1 MFSLNRL
8 EIFDDCAPSLRKGL
22 LQKEYIFTNQS
33 LKRDFPDLWE
43 NKINIQA
50 IVGKNGSGKST
61 ILDLIY
67 ALINNFAYMYNR
79 NDNQYSQDIV
89 FIPELSASLHYSIEN
104 HNYELKC
111 RNYFIEL
118 LSDGNCIFRA
128 AIDSQEHFPSIEEIP
143 CEQGDFLNNF
153 FFSSVTNFSLQ
164 AYLPDNYYLKKAYI
178 HKPTRHQPD
187 KLVTANWFQQCF
199 HKNDGYKTPI
209 IINPNRSQGILFLGN
224 LIKISKDQS
233 TSLFIYA
240 KKDSLPFFEP
250 YEFCKL
256 NVFDVIMPYQQ
267 RIVEDSSDVFK
278 HVANNTI
285 FLTSFRP
292 EDINDFFV
300 NILQKNLINTIIDFF
315 DIRSAANS
323 YYYRACVAY
332 LVFKIWKISKKAP
345 LYSSFNNSIE
355 IAYNEYN
362 VLDVI
367 QGSGRSIIQLLEF
380 IKNDTSYVTKKIRRT
395 INFLKLAEGRFENY
409 NATNF
414 FNLFTKRSMF
424 YNGEEITP
432 SIIDSALPPPIFDY
446 DLILAKLNQNKKNI
460 LVFQDKYLVEEKDN
474 RLFYYDDNHGC
485 HELENRDAA
494 KILEINYKQLSSGEI
509 QLIQTI
515 SAHLYHIT
523 NLISSLDSSSQYKC
537 FNLIF
542 DEVEICF
549 HPEFQ
554 RQFIHRLITTL
565 ESFKTN
571 KTHFINILFVTHSP
585 FILSDIPK
593 DNILYLKEGKTD
605 LEKNTRTF
613 GANINDLFKD
623 SFFLN
628 GGFIGE
634 YANRKITSLAKYL
647 KSKRKVLKPWNKE
660 NSKKFIENIIG
671 DDIIKDCLNS
681 MFYKKF
687 GNENA

>member
-22 LQKEYIFTNQS
+22 IQKKYVFTNQS
-33 LKRDFPDLWE
+33 LKHDFPVLWE

-79 NDNQYSQDIV
+79 NDNQYSQNIV
-89 FIPELSASLHYSIEN
+89 FVPGLSASLHYSIKK

-111 RNYFIEL
+111 QNYFVEL
-118 LSDGNCIFRA
+118 FSDGNCIFRA
-128 AIDSQEHFPSIEEIP
+128 AIDSQEHFPTIEEIP
-143 CEQGDFLNNF
+143 CKQRDILNNF
-153 FFSSVTNFSLQ
+153 FFSSITNFSLQ
-164 AYLPDNYYLKKAYI
+164 AYLPDNYYLEKAYI
-178 HKPTRHQPD
+178 HQNNIPAPD
-187 KLVTANWFQQCF
+187 RIVHANWFEHCF

-209 IINPNRSQGILFLGN
+209 IINPNRSNGILFLKN
-224 LIKISKDQS
+224 LIKVSKDQS

-240 KKDSLPFFEP
+240 KKESLPFFEP
-250 YEFCKL
+250 YEFYKL
-256 NVFDVIMPYQQ
+256 NVFDVIRSYKRWILQ
-267 RIVEDSSDVFK
+267 DHSDIFK
-278 HVANNTI
+278 YVKKNTVY
-285 FLTSFRP
+285 LSSFRP
-292 EDINDFFV
+292 VDINEFFN
-300 NILQKNLINTIIDFF
+300 NILRKRHVNTIIDFF
-315 DIRSAANS
+315 DISSAS
-323 YYYRACVAY
+323 ESPYYKACVAY
-332 LVFKIWKISKKAP
+332 LVLKIWKISKKTP
-345 LYSSFNNSIE
+345 LYSHFNNSIE
-355 IAYNEYN
+355 IEYNEYN
-362 VLDVI
+362 ELDVTE
-367 QGSGRSIIQLLEF
+367 GTSGNITQLLEF

-395 INFLKLAEGRFENY
+395 INFLKLAEGRLENY
-409 NATNF
+409 NSTNF
-414 FNLFTKRSMF
+414 FNLFSRRSMF
-424 YNGEEITP
+424 YTGEEITP

-446 DLILAKLNQNKKNI
+446 DLILAKLNQNKKI
-460 LVFQDKYLVEEKDN
+460 LVFQDKYLVEEKDDQ
-474 RLFYYDDNHGC
+474 LFYYDDNRNY
-485 HELENRDAA
+485 HELENRNAA

-523 NLISSLDSSSQYKC
+523 NLISSLAPSSQYKC

-554 RQFIHRLITTL
+554 RQFIYRLITAL
-565 ESFKTN
+565 KSFKTN
-571 KTHFINILFVTHSP
+571 KSHFINILFVTHSP

-593 DNILYLKEGKTD
+593 DNVLYLKEGKTD
-605 LEKNTRTF
+605 LEKNTNTF

-634 YANRKITSLAKYL
+634 HANRTITSLVKYL
-647 KSKRKVLKPWNKE
+647 RSKKNATKSWNKD

-671 DDIIKDCLNS
+671 DEIIKDCLNS

-687 GNENA
+687 GSENA